1 MGRRLFFFVIIPLV
15 LVTGF
20 FILDPQLAT
29 DRFAEVVNEVLE
41 PLSMSG
47 ST

>member
-1 MGRRLFFFVIIPLV
+1 MGRRLFFFVIVPLV

-29 DRFAEVVNEVLE
+29 DRFAEFTNELLE
-41 PLSMSG
+41 PLSMSE